1 MEQKLQIFN
10 LVNIYKTLK
19 FNLIFDNAFQ
29 RISLSNS
36 IAIDNYILEL
46 NPESYKSFLIFAKY
60 KNENIKIYNYQN
72 NSLNEIIVTRKFLKK
87 MDDNE
92 LVYKNNIS
100 IPKIEYCVKFI
111 DEKINKKISCPLNT
125 KEIKIL

>member
-1 MEQKLQIFN
+1 MTTLLYGSVIKL
-10 LVNIYKTLK
+10 VST
-19 FNLIFDNAFQ
+19 
-29 RISLSNS
+29 
-36 IAIDNYILEL
+36 E
-46 NPESYKSFLIFAKY
+46 P
-60 KNENIKIYNYQN
+60 IYNN
-72 NSLNEIIVTRKFLKK
+72 KFFFVERL
-87 MDDNE
+87 DDNE